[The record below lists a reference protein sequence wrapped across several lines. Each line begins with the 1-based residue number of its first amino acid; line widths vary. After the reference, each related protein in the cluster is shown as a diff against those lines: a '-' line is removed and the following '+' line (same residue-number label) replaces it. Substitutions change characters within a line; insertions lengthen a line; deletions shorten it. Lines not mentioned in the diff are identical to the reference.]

1 VPGSRQLPYV
11 LLKGNGVAI
20 GRGREALWATS
31 SATSTQQP
39 SPRAFL
45 TAGSERKWVCPRLAS
60 TSPTISLWLALEP
73 EPRGVGEQRVPTL
86 GNSAP
91 T

>member
-1 VPGSRQLPYV
+1 VWGWLVPGSRQLPYV

-20 GRGREALWATS
+20 GRGREALWASS

-45 TAGSERKWVCPRLAS
+45 TAGSERK
-60 TSPTISLWLALEP
+60 
-73 EPRGVGEQRVPTL
+73 
-86 GNSAP
+86 
-91 T
+91 

>member
-1 VPGSRQLPYV
+1 MMAMCHAFVKPPGCAAPLQVWGWLVPGSRQLPYV

-20 GRGREALWATS
+20 GRGREALWASS

-45 TAGSERKWVCPRLAS
+45 TAGSERK
-60 TSPTISLWLALEP
+60 
-73 EPRGVGEQRVPTL
+73 
-86 GNSAP
+86 
-91 T
+91 